1 MSLYSAFEYM
11 DYSGHEAAHDECRLS
26 YVRSFP
32 TRCRLLI
39 PSQPALWQSVI
50 TILLSTYN
58 GERFL
63 AAQLDSF
70 LAQSYEN
77 WGLHWPDDG
86 STDGTVG
93 IMRDFTARLE
103 PGRCMES
110 PSSGEHLGASTSFL
124 TLLAECDSPDAAAFA
139 DQDDV
144 WLPEKL
150 RCAVEHLAQAG
161 PRPMLYCARQYLVNE
176 ALQRAKLSV
185 AHLDT
190 PGFPACITQNIA
202 NGNTLVM
209 NTAAAALVTSM
220 GQPEG
225 TVHDWWS
232 YIVVSA
238 CGGKI
243 VFDERPQVLYR
254 LHKNNLIGSSRP
266 LPARAMAAI
275 RRGPAI
281 FMTMMRRHTDTLAA
295 QSNLLSPPGAPG
307 SKACPNGLAWRV
319 VTPASR
325 IALPAIAAPHDA
337 GKSAVRLLVHD
348 QPPGGVWPAGLPQ
361 ARPGGAAGL
370 VSARKPSRR
379 IGQYLLV
386 AH

>member
-1 MSLYSAFEYM
+1 M
-11 DYSGHEAAHDECRLS
+11 DYSGHEAAHDERRLS
-26 YVRSFP
+26 YVQSFP
-32 TRCRLLI
+32 ARCRLLI
-39 PSQPALWQSVI
+39 SSQPALWQPVV

-77 WGLHWPDDG
+77 WVLHWRDDG

-93 IMRDFTARLE
+93 IMRDFAAGLE
-103 PGRCMES
+103 LGRCIES
-110 PSSGEHLGASTSFL
+110 PSSGQHLGASTSFL

-150 RCAVEHLAQAG
+150 RCAAEHLAQAG

-176 ALQRAKLSV
+176 VLQGAKLSV

-275 RRGPAI
+275 RRGPGI

-295 QSNLLSPPGAPG
+295 QSNLLSPQARLDLRLVQMALHGGLLHRLRALR
-307 SKACPNGLAWRV
+307 CPRLRRRTMLENLLFGYWFMTNSPARSGLRAYREQGQV
-319 VTPASR
+319 A
-325 IALPAIAAPHDA
+325 
-337 GKSAVRLLVHD
+337 
-348 QPPGGVWPAGLPQ
+348 PPGWSAHKSQ
-361 ARPGGAAGL
+361 AAE
-370 VSARKPSRR
+370 
-379 IGQYLLV
+379 
-386 AH
+386 